1 MLSIGFVVLLAGY
14 SGVYVGV
21 QRLRGDKRGIIDIW
35 KGVGA
40 TTSSSSSSTPGSGTT
55 APTTPKALGR
65 LGQTVP
71 LNPGSG
77 GGGAPSTSGTTP
89 L

>member
-40 TTSSSSSSTPGSGTT
+40 TTSSSSSSSSGGTSTTPTG
-55 APTTPKALGR
+55 PKALGR

-77 GGGAPSTSGTTP
+77 GTTSGPAGTTP